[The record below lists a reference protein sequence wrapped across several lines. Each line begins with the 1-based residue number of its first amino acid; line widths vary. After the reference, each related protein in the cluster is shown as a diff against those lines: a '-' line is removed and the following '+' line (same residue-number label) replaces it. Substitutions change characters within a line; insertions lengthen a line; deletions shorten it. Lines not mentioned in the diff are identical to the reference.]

1 MDNRKAVN
9 NASFAYSVSLLR
21 MLLGMELITKDEY
34 DKIVKISAEHYGTE
48 LICV

>member
-9 NASFAYSVSLLR
+9 NASFVYSVSLLR

-34 DKIVKISAEHYGTE
+34 DNIIKISADHYGTD
-48 LICV
+48 LVCV

>member
-1 MDNRKAVN
+1 MDNHKPVN

-34 DKIVKISAEHYGTE
+34 DKIIIISAEHYGAE
-48 LICV
+48 LVCV

>member
-1 MDNRKAVN
+1 MDNRKAVI
-9 NASFAYSVSLLR
+9 NASFVYSVSLLR